1 MKENRMKQSIPLARF
16 HLPIQVRFADTD
28 ALGHVFFGSYFTY
41 MDEAFM
47 AYLGELGYPWS
58 TFTEKGLALFYVD
71 SGCQFKGPSFFG
83 DRLNVHAR
91 IAKLGTS
98 SLTAEM
104 TIVRDADRKVVATG
118 YITAVQVDAR
128 TEKSTP
134 IPDAFRQAVA
144 RYQAE

>member
-1 MKENRMKQSIPLARF
+1 MKHSTPLARF
-16 HLPIQVRFADTD
+16 YLPIQVRFADTD
-28 ALGHVFFGSYFTY
+28 ALGHVFFGSYFTF
-41 MDEAFM
+41 MDEGFM
-47 AYLGELGYPWS
+47 AYLAALGYPWS
-58 TFTEKGLALFYVD
+58 AFTAKGLALFYVD
-71 SGCQFKGPSFFG
+71 SGCQFKGPSFFE
-83 DRLNVHAR
+83 DQINVHAR

-104 TIVRDADRKVVATG
+104 TMVRDADRKIVATG
-118 YITAVQVDAR
+118 HITAVLVNAH

>member
-1 MKENRMKQSIPLARF
+1 MKQPTSLDRF

-118 YITAVQVDAR
+118 HITAVQVDAR